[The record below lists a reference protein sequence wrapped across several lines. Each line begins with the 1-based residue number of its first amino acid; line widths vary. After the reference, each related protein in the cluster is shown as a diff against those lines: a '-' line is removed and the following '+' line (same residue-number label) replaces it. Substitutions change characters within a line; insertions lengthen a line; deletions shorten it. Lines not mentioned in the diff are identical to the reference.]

1 MSLLKELP
9 DKGATIAWSNVA
21 SHPNLLALG
30 TKDSGNAGF
39 DDYGGELELHKLDFS
54 GNDAP
59 SLLGKVKTTARFAT
73 LAWSEL
79 ATKQEEYPYGLVA
92 GGMGDG
98 TVNVWDPAKLVS
110 SHPSPQVASV
120 QRHTGPVSGLM
131 FNPHRSSSHLLA
143 SGGADAAVYIIALDR
158 PDTPVVFVPAPP
170 PNQIKHT
177 GEVTKCAWNSQVS
190 HILATASTDGSCIV
204 WDLRAKKPWCELRDS
219 ARSVVSDVAWN
230 PDQGLH
236 LVTAS
241 GDDNNP
247 VLKLWD
253 LRSSTSLPLATLQGH
268 TQGILSVAWCPTDAS
283 LLMSCAKDNR
293 TLLWDLYNLQA
304 VYELPSGGVSMTST
318 NNATPAVLNPYNA
331 DPASTGK
338 MFGGIGSASNRRYQ
352 VTWSPRIPA
361 VTATCSFDRKVQV
374 FTMAASSS
382 STGRA
387 PRWLTRPCGASFG
400 FGGKLV
406 TFGKGKA
413 QLVSTDGT
421 SVMNSANITVQLHAV
436 HEDTSLVS
444 YSRAFESA
452 VATKDFKSFCM
463 SKAAAAKTQYDKSV
477 WQFLQVIFTET
488 AREQLLSYLGFD
500 ALAIAAEA
508 PQSLKSIDDQSDVS
522 KVKAALTAKGS
533 TAADAADVFSSSSGD
548 NSDKTA
554 SLLLQQQLEA
564 VDINTPPVT
573 DVLMNGGSSAHARS
587 SNSNT
592 AVAVTTPT
600 MSKEAEALIK
610 KALLVGNFEVAV
622 QCCLGSGNMA
632 DALLLAS
639 CGGADLWASTQAAYF
654 EKTSAQKPF
663 LRIVKAIIKS
673 ELSTLVETSDLA
685 SWQETLAI
693 VCTYGKTE
701 EFHAL
706 CELLAHRLETE
717 ANDNKSANLCYMC
730 AVNVSKTISIWAD
743 ELTALSSSH
752 DSKANSG
759 SSSGGLNATALH
771 EFVEKV
777 TVLSQAEPE
786 TPLDSRVSALFCTY
800 ASMLASEGEVSAA
813 YRYIIGQDEHAAL
826 LRDRLYHASSGNV
839 STDHHIVVPVPPF
852 PFEQRI
858 INVTPDTS
866 AKRGNNANATTNDTS
881 STTAVNSD
889 VLPPNWTQLIDPSRG
904 VPYYC
909 NSITGETQWERPVM
923 PIQQQQQQQKRPAS
937 MHSNA
942 VAMSVAAAASPRLQ
956 GNTNVN
962 TGFGHQ
968 QQQQHFPQQQQQQ
981 HGHYSA
987 STGVAAMPISGM
999 YTAQQQRG
1007 SIVGHTMPAAAN
1019 TAARPISGVSGGG
1032 GAAAILGASSR
1043 RPSTGLNSGIHD
1055 ATTTAAA
1062 SVYSPALAVTNPNT
1076 PVATPTA
1083 ASTLG
1088 RVQAPAPQS
1097 YNTGAA
1103 TMPMMSAVNRPLTV
1117 TPTVEQVQVVE
1128 PPAPPQPTDP
1138 VEIAAMACAISEQA
1152 SALVTGLQ
1160 HLTDVLTQLQMNPAE
1175 SKMLTEGV
1183 KAANILFAR
1192 MAAGTVDSEVIAR
1205 MSYMC
1210 SMMQTRDTAGAAAI
1224 YKELVNT
1231 SWNAHKDWLK
1241 GLKHITTLAR
1251 RL

>member
-304 VYELPSGGVSMTST
+304 VYELPSGGGSMASS
-318 NNATPAVLNPYNA
+318 NSATPAVLNPYNA

-406 TFGKGKA
+406 TFSKGKA
-413 QLVSTDGT
+413 QTVSDGT
-421 SVMNSANITVQLHAV
+421 VMNSSAATVQLHAV
-436 HEDTSLVS
+436 HEDASLVS

-500 ALAIAAEA
+500 ALAIVAEA
-508 PQSLKSIDDQSDVS
+508 PQCLKSIDDKSDVS
-522 KVKAALTAKGS
+522 KVKAALTAKGI
-533 TAADAADVFSSSSGD
+533 TAADAADVFGSSGS
-548 NSDKTA
+548 SDKTA
-554 SLLLQQQLEA
+554 LLQQQLEA

-573 DVLMNGGSSAHARS
+573 DTAMNGTSAHARN
-587 SNSNT
+587 NST
-592 AVAVTTPT
+592 VVAAPT
-600 MSKEAEALIK
+600 KSKEAEALIK

-622 QCCLGSGNMA
+622 QCCLSSGNMA

-743 ELTALSSSH
+743 ELTALSSH
-752 DSKANSG
+752 DSKANSSS

-777 TVLSQAEPE
+777 TVLSQAEPD
-786 TPLDSRVSALFCTY
+786 TPLDSRVSALFCAF
-800 ASMLASEGEVSAA
+800 ASMLASEGETSAA

-839 STDHHIVVPVPPF
+839 STDHQRVVPVPPF

-866 AKRGNNANATTNDTS
+866 AKRGNANTTNTNDTTQS
-881 STTAVNSD
+881 AAVSTTD

-909 NSITGETQWERPVM
+909 NSITGETQWERPAM
-923 PIQQQQQQQKRPAS
+923 PIQQQQQQKRPAS

-956 GNTNVN
+956 GNTNMN
-962 TGFGHQ
+962 TGFN

-981 HGHYSA
+981 QYGHYSA
-987 STGVAAMPISGM
+987 TGAAAMPVTGM
-999 YTAQQQRG
+999 YNAQQQRG
-1007 SIVGHTMPAAAN
+1007 SIVDNAMPVAAN
-1019 TAARPISGVSGGG
+1019 TAARPLGSGVTSTGVTAGGVT
-1032 GAAAILGASSR
+1032 ANLGASR
-1043 RPSTGLNSGIHD
+1043 RPSTGLSSIHD
-1055 ATTTAAA
+1055 TTAVAA
-1062 SVYSPALAVTNPNT
+1062 SAYNPALAVTNPNT

-1083 ASTLG
+1083 ASAVAYTLG

-1097 YNTGAA
+1097 YNTSTAVTG
-1103 TMPMMSAVNRPLTV
+1103 MPMMTVNRPLTV

-1128 PPAPPQPTDP
+1128 PPLPPQPTDP

-1160 HLTDVLTQLQMNPAE
+1160 HLTDVLAQLQMNPAE